1 MCENLDV
8 SPNGFYAW
16 HDRLPSMREMAN
28 QEQFKKIKAVYNSSY
43 GVYGSPHI

>member
-1 MCENLDV
+1 MCEELDV
-8 SPNGFYAW
+8 APSGFCAW
-16 HDRLPSMREMAN
+16 RNRPPSVREMAN